1 METFKKEMKEK
12 NKVTKQFEK
21 VYREH
26 TDPIEIQKKLNAQKR
41 ETIKEEKLSLF
52 GIYERH
58 NKQRF

>member
-1 METFKKEMKEK
+1 VETFKKEMKEK

-26 TDPIEIQKKLNAQKR
+26 TDPIEIQKKLNALKR
-41 ETIKEEKLSLF
+41 KEIQEEKLSLF

-58 NKQRF
+58 N

>member
-1 METFKKEMKEK
+1 MKEK
-12 NKVTKQFEK
+12 NKMTKQFEK